1 MTDGATSPVPSP
13 VALPEPSPPRP
24 SFSAALTAWLE
35 IGLLSFGGP
44 TAQIAV
50 MHRVLVDRHGWL
62 DDAAFLRGLN
72 FCLLLPGPEAHQL
85 VTWLGYKQFGWR
97 GGLAAGL
104 LFVLPGAVVM
114 AALSLAYAAW
124 QATPVVVSSMFG
136 LKAAV
141 IALVVL
147 ALRRLALKILHH
159 PALVVLAIVAF
170 AAMWWGLPFPLVM
183 LIAAAAGLAVPVRTA
198 SGSGTAALPTP
209 IEQPEAEQAASPR
222 GGLSRFCGVLAA
234 GLIIWWAPVAIAAAA
249 LGPDHLVVEEGC
261 FFGKLAVLSFGGA
274 YAVLSWLQQAAVAE
288 MGWLT
293 TAEMADG
300 LGLAETTPGPL
311 ILVTQFVGTLAAW
324 NRPAPFSPLVA
335 GLLGGAMTVWTT
347 FAPSFLWI
355 FLAGSAIDR
364 IRPTSLVSRALNGVS
379 AAVVG
384 VIAVLATQLAL
395 QTAFPGT
402 GAARPFGVLS
412 LTTGVDCDLRAVL
425 LAAGAWFALRRF
437 PNRMGWVLAGTV
449 AAGAAVLSVTGRG

>member
-1 MTDGATSPVPSP
+1 MTGDGTLPVPSP
-13 VALPEPSPPRP
+13 APSPIPMPRP
-24 SFSAALTAWLE
+24 SFAAALAAWLE

-50 MHRVLVDRHGWL
+50 MHRVLVDRHGWM

-85 VTWLGYKQFGWR
+85 VTWLGYKQFGFR

-124 QATPVVVSSMFG
+124 QSTPVVVSLMFG

-141 IALVVL
+141 IALVAL

-159 PALVVLAIVAF
+159 PALVVLAVVAF
-170 AAMWWGLPFPLVM
+170 AAMWWGLPYPLVM
-183 LIAAAAGLAVPVRTA
+183 LLAAAVGLAVPVTA
-198 SGSGTAALPTP
+198 AAASEHAATPTDSAGAGAAPTGGSGLA
-209 IEQPEAEQAASPR
+209 
-222 GGLSRFCGVLAA
+222 RFCGVLVA
-234 GLIIWWAPVAIAAAA
+234 GLVIWWAPVVLAAAV
-249 LGPDHLVVEEGC
+249 LGPDHILVDEGC

-274 YAVLSWLQQAAVAE
+274 YAVLSWLQQAAVTE

-311 ILVTQFVGTLAAW
+311 ILVTQFAGTLAAW
-324 NRPAPFSPLVA
+324 KQPAPFSPFVA

-355 FLAGSAIDR
+355 FLAGPAIDR

-384 VIAVLATQLAL
+384 VIAVLATQLAR
-395 QTAFPGT
+395 QTIFPV
-402 GAARPFGVLS
+402 ADVSRPWGVFPLS
-412 LTTGVDCDLRAVL
+412 AGVDADIRAVI
-425 LAAGAWFALRRF
+425 LAMGVWFALRRF
-437 PNRMGWVLAGTV
+437 PNHMGWVLAGAV
-449 AAGAAVLSVTGRG
+449 AAGAVILSATARP